1 MNFFDSWLEQFVT
14 EHPDVTSDIAEL
26 KAAMTAGKASIQQ
39 EQQQQQQQGMAAA
52 AHTHLYTRKLHTCS
66 KIVWWSFGVG
76 LSLGLRLWLGL

>member
-39 EQQQQQQQGMAAA
+39 EQQQQQQGMCYLTAFF
-52 AHTHLYTRKLHTCS
+52 YS
-66 KIVWWSFGVG
+66 
-76 LSLGLRLWLGL
+76 

>member
-39 EQQQQQQQGMAAA
+39 EQQQQQQQQGMAAA
-52 AHTHLYTRKLHTCS
+52 AAAAGGVLTHGWIR
-66 KIVWWSFGVG
+66 
-76 LSLGLRLWLGL
+76 

>member
-39 EQQQQQQQGMAAA
+39 VARLIQCIQ
-52 AHTHLYTRKLHTCS
+52 
-66 KIVWWSFGVG
+66 
-76 LSLGLRLWLGL
+76 LRV

>member
-39 EQQQQQQQGMAAA
+39 EQQQQQQGMAATTA
-52 AHTHLYTRKLHTCS
+52 AAGGVLTHGWIR
-66 KIVWWSFGVG
+66 
-76 LSLGLRLWLGL
+76 

>member
-39 EQQQQQQQGMAAA
+39 EQQQQQQQGEA
-52 AHTHLYTRKLHTCS
+52 
-66 KIVWWSFGVG
+66 I
-76 LSLGLRLWLGL
+76 